1 MDEKAAGLPPYSAA
15 LLPLPTTVHHG
26 GQTRGRRNLRR
37 SRGLRLFALVCL
49 AFIAF
54 SQWRQMRPAGN
65 PQTVLSLKK
74 LNEDLATCKKLRT
87 KPQDP
92 VGLGR
97 DKNARYINGGKPT
110 LIKNAT
116 IWIGEPVH
124 GTSEEDAR
132 AGKGWQWVSGDVLL
146 EHGLIKRVEPS
157 IPVSTLGEDTVV
169 YNADGR
175 QLTSGIIDMH
185 SHIGVYPLPGL
196 SGNSDGNEVGDN
208 ITPWARAIDAFYPFD
223 TQIRVIKSG
232 GVTTSLVLPGSGN
245 NIGGEAYLVKHAVGK
260 PDGRKE
266 ISAQDLLADPERNWR
281 YMKMAC
287 GENAKRV
294 HGGIGK
300 LPSSR
305 MGESYDFRHAFEQA
319 RELIQKQDDWCHK
332 AETLGVESLDDYLPQ
347 PIAWEALAAALRG
360 KVHINTHCYT
370 VPDLEA
376 MVDHTNEFEFPI
388 RAFHH
393 AHQTFL
399 VPEILKRTWG
409 GRPPASALFA
419 DNMWYKTE
427 AYIGSEYAGKILYE
441 NNLTAVYVSDN
452 PVLNAQHVLFEAA
465 KAYHY
470 GLPYHAALSGVTSA
484 PADLLGMGNRLGK
497 VKPGFD
503 ADVVVWDSD
512 PLSVGA
518 TPLQVWIDGT
528 PQFEDPV
535 QLSKPLEAPMTPDRS
550 LAEDAKDPV
559 KNRDVLFTGVQKVL
573 LSDDKEVESNKKPF
587 NVVISGGKMTCIGS
601 CEVEFKEAS
610 TSGVKIVNLKNGY
623 LFHAITAAAGT
634 LGLNAIDA
642 ESSTDNGGNRQ
653 TFSRAIDG
661 LMLDTK
667 KLHVASRYG
676 VTRAIS
682 APKFTG
688 QATHFGT
695 SVGFVT
701 SALTSLEEGAVFASD
716 MAVHYTL
723 DLNVRA
729 VGSYSG
735 AFGALRS
742 KLIAAA
748 ISTGPILDPFSEG
761 AYLRKV
767 LNGERVL
774 ALTINS
780 ADGIAT
786 ALKIKSEI
794 EDLLL
799 TGKSTVKAPSRINL
813 AIIGGAESYLV
824 AKELAAASVGV
835 ILAPLQSIGEAWDTH
850 RVLTGAP
857 LTNGT
862 TIDVLID
869 AGVVVAIGLHEDWE
883 LHDLGFAA
891 GTVFKNAGGRLSEKA
906 ALDLISTNIYQILGL
921 KNNEAQDE
929 GHFVVSEGSPLE
941 VGHRI
946 KAVGSGKKEVAV
958 FA

>member
-1 MDEKAAGLPPYSAA
+1 MDEKAGLPPYSATS
-15 LLPLPTTVHHG
+15 LPQPVAATHG
-26 GQTRGRRNLRR
+26 NYFRARRSLRR
-37 SRGLRLFALVCL
+37 SKALRLFALACL

-54 SQWRQMRPAGN
+54 SQWTQMRPTPE
-65 PQTVLSLKK
+65 PQLKLSLLK
-74 LNEDLATCKKLRT
+74 LNKDLATCKKLRA

-92 VGLGR
+92 KGLGR
-97 DKNARYINGGKPT
+97 DKNARYIGGGKPT

-116 IWIGEPVH
+116 VWIGEPIK

-132 AGKGWQWVSGDVLL
+132 AGKGWEWVSGDVFL
-146 EHGLIKRVEPS
+146 EHGLIKRVETS
-157 IPVSTLGEDTVV
+157 ILASSLSDDTVV
-169 YNADGR
+169 YDARGR

-185 SHIGVYPLPGL
+185 SHAGVYPLPSL
-196 SGNSDGNEVGDN
+196 EGNADGNEMSDN

-245 NIGGEAYLVKHAVGK
+245 NIGGEAYLIKHAVGK

-266 ISAQDLLADPERNWR
+266 ISAEDILADPERNWR

-294 HGGIGK
+294 HGGVGK
-300 LPSSR
+300 LPFSR

-332 AETLGVESLDDYLPQ
+332 AETLGVESLDEYLPQ
-347 PIAWEALAAALRG
+347 PIAWEALGAALRG
-360 KVHINTHCYT
+360 QVHINTHCYT

-393 AHQTFL
+393 AHQTYL

-441 NNLTAVYVSDN
+441 NNLTTVYVSDN

-484 PADLLGMGNRLGK
+484 SAELLGMGNRLGK

-535 QLSKPLEAPMTPDRS
+535 ELSKPLQAPTTPDLS
-550 LAEDAKDPV
+550 LGEDVEEPV
-559 KNRDVLFTGVQKVL
+559 LVGDTFFTGVTKIL
-573 LSDDKEVESNKKPF
+573 LSDEEKYEAGVQPF
-587 NVVISGGKMTCIGS
+587 NVVISSGKIACVGP
-601 CEVEFKEAS
+601 CEAEFKQATAS
-610 TSGVKIVNLKNGY
+610 NAKIVNLKNGY
-623 LFHAITAAAGT
+623 LFHAYTGVAGT

-642 ESSTDNGGNRQ
+642 ESSTDNGGNVRV
-653 TFSRAIDG
+653 FSRAVDG

-667 KLHVASRYG
+667 KLHVAHKYG

-682 APKFTG
+682 APTFTG
-688 QATHFGT
+688 GATHFGT
-695 SVGFVT
+695 SVGFLT

-716 MAVHYTL
+716 LAVHYTL
-723 DLNVRA
+723 DVNARR
-729 VGSYSG
+729 VGSYSE
-735 AFGALRS
+735 AFGVLRS
-742 KLIAAA
+742 KLLATAA
-748 ISTGPILDPFSEG
+748 STEPVLDRFSEK

-786 ALKIKSEI
+786 ALKIKSEV
-794 EDLLL
+794 EDALL
-799 TGKSTVKAPSRINL
+799 TMQSGDQAAAKINL
-813 AIIGGAESYLV
+813 AIIGGAEAYLV
-824 AKELAAASVGV
+824 AEELAAASVGV
-835 ILAPLQSIGEAWDTH
+835 ILEPLQSTGESWDSR

-862 TIDVLID
+862 TVDALID
-869 AGVVVAIGLHEDWE
+869 AGVVTAIGLKEDWE
-883 LHDLGFAA
+883 LRDLGFAA
-891 GTVFKNAGGRLSEKA
+891 GTAFKNGDGRLSEKA
-906 ALDLISTNIYQILGL
+906 ALDLVSTNIYRILGMRYGQT
-921 KNNEAQDE
+921 ADD
-929 GHFVVSEGSPLE
+929 GHFIVSEGSPLE

-946 KAVGSGKKEVAV
+946 KAVGSGKDQVLL